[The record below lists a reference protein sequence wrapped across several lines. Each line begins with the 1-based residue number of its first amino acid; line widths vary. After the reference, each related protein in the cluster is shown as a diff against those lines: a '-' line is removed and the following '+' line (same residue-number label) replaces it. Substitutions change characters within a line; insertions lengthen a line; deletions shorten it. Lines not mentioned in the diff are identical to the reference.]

1 MQLLLRRDQVFT
13 STYVLAAGEPGFE
26 ISTNTFKVG
35 DGTKT
40 WAELP
45 FANKEQIEVILENYY
60 TKSEVDALVKA
71 VDDKVAA
78 LNDTYATDTEVEGIR
93 AALQGAI
100 DTKLAAE
107 TFNTYSASRQLT
119 DTEINTAI
127 GNVDAKFA
135 SYRTSADQDV
145 IDNGIKGRL
154 DTLEAKPFDT
164 YATKTEVQEVAGDLS
179 DYETSNNTRVKAIED
194 EIDTF
199 GDIVTHDATEF
210 ETAGAAAEAEGRIN
224 ETLKSYY
231 TKTEADAAFTTPAEV
246 IAEVNKALSEVS
258 SADTIESITTL
269 VNYVN
274 ENAADLTGLIT
285 EVYGS
290 AEMTG
295 DSRLDTI
302 EAKAAM
308 SITADDITAWNAE
321 KGVKAIVDA
330 NKTTW
335 DKAGTALQAADLADY
350 AKTADVVTNDEFTAF
365 EAANTEVIGKK
376 LDKTAFDAFNN
387 GTSKDVAAI
396 EADIVTKANAAQSA
410 AEAKAA
416 ELDTALHNTISGEVA
431 TAKQEAIDAA
441 KAYAATKEQGDKI
454 DNLSNG
460 IAYDSGFLN
469 LTANEV
475 TVNTTAFSYNGKEVA
490 TVDDVAAVDV
500 GVTKITAGTDIV
512 VTPAEG
518 TGEVTVSHK
527 EYNTG
532 LLTKDPDQLD
542 EGDAYVF
549 TGLTLNNGHVE
560 SGSMKSIKD
569 ILEAMSFTIDG
580 GTSAN

>member
-1 MQLLLRRDQVFT
+1 MATKLNMTLLLRRGEFSD
-13 STYVLAAGEPGFE
+13 SYVLQAGEPGYHT
-26 ISTNTFKVG
+26 ITKVLKIG
-35 DGTKT
+35 DGTTT
-40 WAELP
+40 WGELK
-45 FANKEQIEVILENYY
+45 FANQTQIE
-60 TKSEVDALVKA
+60 ALIKT

-78 LNDTYATDTEVEGIR
+78 LDSTYATDAEVEAVR
-93 AALQGAI
+93 AALAAA
-100 DTKLAAE
+100 KLDKA
-107 TFNTYSASRQLT
+107 TYEAYIATHALT

-135 SYRTSADQDV
+135 NYRTSADQDV

-179 DYETSNNTRVKAIED
+179 EYETSNNTRVKAIED
-194 EIDTF
+194 EIDAF
-199 GDIVTHDATEF
+199 GDIVSHNASDF

-308 SITADDITAWNAE
+308 GITADDITAWNAE

-335 DKAGTALQAADLADY
+335 DLAGTALQAADLDGY

-365 EAANTEVIGKK
+365 EAANTEAIGKK

-396 EADIVTKANAAQSA
+396 EADIVAKANAAQSA
-410 AEAKAA
+410 AEATAA
-416 ELDTALHNTISGEVA
+416 ADA
-431 TAKQEAIDAA
+431 TAKANKALEDA
-441 KAYAATKEQGDKI
+441 KAYADGKEHKNTTYAVAATTNALEFTVTPSEGEAQTITLVAPVVDTGVM
-454 DNLSNG
+454 SVAAG
-460 IAYDSGFLN
+460 TS
-469 LTANEV
+469 NEV
-475 TVNTTAFSYNGKEVA
+475 ITVSTADGA
-490 TVDDVAAVDV
+490 
-500 GVTKITAGTDIV
+500 
-512 VTPAEG
+512 
-518 TGEVTVSHK
+518 VTVSHK
-527 EYNTG
+527 DYETG
-532 LLTKDPDQLD
+532 TVKDAAHDSATDPS
-542 EGDAYVF
+542 F
-549 TGLTLNNGHVE
+549 ITGISIENGHVTGATVRNLVE
-560 SGSMKSIKD
+560 VLTAMEF
-569 ILEAMSFTIDG
+569 ILDCGAAE
-580 GTSAN
+580 